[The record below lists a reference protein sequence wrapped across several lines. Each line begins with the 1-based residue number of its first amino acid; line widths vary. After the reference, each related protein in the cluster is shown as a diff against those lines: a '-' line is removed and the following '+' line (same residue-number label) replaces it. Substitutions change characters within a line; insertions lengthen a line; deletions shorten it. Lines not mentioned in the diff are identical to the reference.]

1 MQFAK
6 RNDVVFARGIV
17 RIETERVRICDQMN
31 IAVTKFSVRSGHMK
45 APIELLANG
54 VHENRILRFRKLIH
68 PFGPQRDGESD
79 EEHGFDQ
86 DDRKLEV
93 RRDST
98 LNSLIIGFGMSAF
111 AESKQKKRKI
121 GGPADK
127 KRTHEPV
134 AEFDDV
140 IDLIAVLGCVRRHS
154 EKFVDDAEIKH
165 TCRGPR
171 RSVPDAAP
179 AGCGPPAPKEKL

>member
-1 MQFAK
+1 
-6 RNDVVFARGIV
+6 
-17 RIETERVRICDQMN
+17 MN
-31 IAVTKFSVRSGHMK
+31 IAVTKFSVRSRQMK

-54 VHENRILRFRKLIH
+54 VHENCILRFRKLIH
-68 PFGPQRDGESD
+68 AFGPQRDGKTD
-79 EEHGFDQ
+79 EENGFDQ

-98 LNSLIIGFGMSAF
+98 LNSLIIGFGMAAF
-111 AESKQKKRKI
+111 AESNQNKSKI
-121 GGPADK
+121 GGPADE

-140 IDLIAVLGCVRRHS
+140 IDLISVLGCVRRHS

-165 TCRGPR
+165 TCPGPR
-171 RSVPDAAP
+171 RSVPDAAR
-179 AGCGPPAPKEKL
+179 AACGPPATNGNRMRRYRSSPP